1 MRTKTRCFRN
11 ITILVV
17 ICLCFAIYSPVAMGK
32 TGELAIRDEDKH
44 DELSASLER
53 IEANLAPLHLAVATG

>member
-1 MRTKTRCFRN
+1 
-11 ITILVV
+11 
-17 ICLCFAIYSPVAMGK
+17 MGK